1 MRGILV
7 TGTDTGVGKTF
18 ITYNIARGL
27 RDKGVKVAC
36 FKPVETGVDDVPG
49 DGQML
54 ARATGQDID
63 EVVLYRAK
71 KPLAPYS
78 AMLEGE
84 LIISIE
90 KIVERYRELRDKND
104 VVLVEG
110 AGGIAVPIVK
120 GYTYADLAKDLDT
133 EVLIVARAVLGTIN
147 HSVLTVEYARKRGL
161 KLTGLILNMYTGK
174 DPSEKT
180 NPEVIYQMTGLKPLI
195 IRKYENMEI
204 EGHEL
209 SALLDLIGF

>member
-84 LIISIE
+84 IIISIE

>member
-120 GYTYADLAKDLDT
+120 GCTYADLAKDLDT

>member
-27 RDKGVKVAC
+27 RAQGVKVAC
-36 FKPVETGVDDVPG
+36 FKPVETGVEEIPQ
-49 DGQML
+49 DGEML
-54 ARATGQDID
+54 ARATGQEID
-63 EVVLYRAK
+63 EVVLYRAE

-78 AMLEGE
+78 AMLEGD
-84 LIISIE
+84 LVISIE
-90 KIVERYRELRDKND
+90 KIMDRYRELRDGKD

-110 AGGIAVPIVK
+110 AGGIAVPIVRD
-120 GYTYADLAKDLDT
+120 YTYANLARDLDT
-133 EVLIVARAVLGTIN
+133 EVLIVARAGLGTIN
-147 HSVLTVEYARKRGL
+147 HSVLTVEYARKRNL
-161 KLTGLILNMYTGK
+161 HLTGLILNMYTGK

-195 IRKYENMEI
+195 IRKYESKKI
-204 EGHEL
+204 EEPEL

>member
-36 FKPVETGVDDVPG
+36 FKPVETGVDDVPE

>member
-7 TGTDTGVGKTF
+7 TGTDTGIGKTF
-18 ITYNIARGL
+18 VTYNIARGL
-27 RDKGVKVAC
+27 RAKGVKVAC
-36 FKPVETGVDDVPG
+36 FKPVETGVEEVPQ

-63 EVVLYRAK
+63 EVVLYRAR

-78 AMLEGE
+78 AILEGD
-84 LIISIE
+84 LTINTGRIR
-90 KIVERYRELRDKND
+90 ERYRELLDKND

-120 GYTYADLAKDLDT
+120 GYTYADLAKELDT
-133 EVLIVARAVLGTIN
+133 EVLIVARAGLGTIN

-161 KLTGLILNMYTGK
+161 RLTGLILNMYTGK

-195 IRKYENMEI
+195 IRKYENTEI
-204 EGHEL
+204 EESDL
-209 SALLDLIGF
+209 SALLDLIWF